1 MLEFGS
7 ERVTSQALADS
18 QPEMGRMSIWLG
30 GIKYGVGETPVLTSI
45 SSRIWY
51 SDGQSSGGDLTP
63 SLFKAGC
70 QILDRRYLGRC
81 FAETMGLED

>member
-7 ERVTSQALADS
+7 ERVTSQALANS

-51 SDGQSSGGDLTP
+51 SDGQSSGGDRPLKPGAKCSTD
-63 SLFKAGC
+63 A
-70 QILDRRYLGRC
+70 ILVAALPKRWD
-81 FAETMGLED
+81 